1 MSDNR
6 VRIWFSLFV
15 LAVFCV
21 GLAGG
26 MVIGRRMGPPPRG
39 GGPPEFGPLGPPPG
53 RPGPPPRMLLDRL
66 DEVLQ
71 LTTDQRSKLEPIFEE
86 RRKRLETM
94 HDDIVTRTEKEQREF
109 QDEIRRVLI
118 PDQLQR
124 FQRWL
129 DEAPRGRRGGRGPG
143 PGREPGSPGPIR

>member
-1 MSDNR
+1 MSDSR
-6 VRIWFSLFV
+6 VRIWFALFV

-39 GGPPEFGPLGPPPG
+39 PGFPEFGPLGPPPG

-66 DEVLQ
+66 DDVLQ
-71 LTTDQRSKLEPIFEE
+71 LTAEQRAKLEPIFEE
-86 RRKRLETM
+86 RRKRLEAI
-94 HDDIVTRTEKEQREF
+94 HDDVVARTETEQREF
-109 QDEIRRVLI
+109 QDEIRKVLS
-118 PDQLQR
+118 PDQQQR
-124 FQRWL
+124 FQRCL

-143 PGREPGSPGPIR
+143 PGRGGGPPR